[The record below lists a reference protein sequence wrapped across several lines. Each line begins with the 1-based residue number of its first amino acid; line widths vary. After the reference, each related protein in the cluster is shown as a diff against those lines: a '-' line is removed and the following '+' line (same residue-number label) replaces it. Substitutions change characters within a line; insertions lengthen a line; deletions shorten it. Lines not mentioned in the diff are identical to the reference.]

1 MTRVPLVVLA
11 GMIAGVACGQGDGS
25 QASLPDDRAQDARE
39 EADVRGCDLV
49 TKEEVAAALGS
60 AVGDG
65 EEEGLAGC
73 AWNAA
78 SGPRISLAVF
88 AGHLLSPG
96 TCDGQKFFVSGQKEE
111 VPGLGDSALWGSSGD
126 LVVCSATAVLKID
139 VKNTRQGSDRVRET
153 ALTVART
160 ALRRL

>member
-1 MTRVPLVVLA
+1 V
-11 GMIAGVACGQGDGS
+11 S
-25 QASLPDDRAQDARE
+25 
-39 EADVRGCDLV
+39 GCNLV

-88 AGHLLSPG
+88 ARHLLSPG

-111 VPGLGDSALWGSSGD
+111 IPGLGDSALWGSSGA
-126 LVVCSATAVLKID
+126 LVVCSAKAVLKID
-139 VKNTRQGSDRVRET
+139 VDHTRHSSDRDRET
-153 ALTVART
+153 AIKVARA
-160 ALRRL
+160 ALSRL

>member
-1 MTRVPLVVLA
+1 
-11 GMIAGVACGQGDGS
+11 
-25 QASLPDDRAQDARE
+25 
-39 EADVRGCDLV
+39 
-49 TKEEVAAALGS
+49 
-60 AVGDG
+60 
-65 EEEGLAGC
+65 
-73 AWNAA
+73 
-78 SGPRISLAVF
+78 VF

-126 LVVCSATAVLKID
+126 LVVCSAKAVLTID